1 MGLSLRGTTSGA
13 VDINAPAVAG
23 DNTITLPGNNGAAN
37 QFYKNSGTA
46 GTLTYSTMLETSSGL
61 VSIGGTVQD
70 ENNDIDV
77 LNTKLTIKQSAN
89 NIEDGIYIERAGER
103 RGYYIRVGNV
113 GNLNDSLIFGNTQL
127 GTITDTQLALDRSGN
142 VVMNSGNVGI
152 GTDNP
157 SDELSVVSSLTTDS
171 VLRLQGGNSAGKGSG
186 IRLMRGASAVGYI
199 GPESWLFG
207 GSNTSNT
214 LVISQNAQA
223 NLSITSA
230 GLVGIGLTNPGHK
243 LEVQSG
249 GNGTFFISGKSS
261 TGVDIF
267 KVYESSNGDGN
278 HGMLYLQNGSDVTK
292 IKLSTNGVSYFNG
305 GNVGIGTDNPAMRL
319 CVKGAVTAGGGSNE
333 DLQQWNI
340 GSDNVKAE
348 IKYIDASADR
358 GMLFGT
364 TTDHNLSFQCN
375 NTERMRI
382 TNEGKVRI
390 GNGLTS
396 AAGELFQV
404 IRDGGG
410 QGTNDCLAYFE
421 TGQNDWIQKLY
432 FNASGTA
439 YFFDLQQQGTR
450 RGAVFYDGTMNYS
463 DGSDYRLKEN
473 VVPLVNAIDR
483 VKQLQPCTYNFIE
496 HGPEKEYDGFLA
508 HELAEVCPYA
518 VKGEK
523 DAVNEDGSPDIQVI
537 DRSHVIPLLSAALQ
551 EAITKIETLET
562 QNADLLSRV
571 TALEG

>member
-23 DNTITLPGNNGAAN
+23 DNTITLPGNNGGAN

-46 GTLTYSTMLETSSGL
+46 GIVTHSSMVEDSSGR
-61 VSIGGTVQD
+61 I
-70 ENNDIDV
+70 
-77 LNTKLTIKQSAN
+77 
-89 NIEDGIYIERAGER
+89 
-103 RGYYIRVGNV
+103 
-113 GNLNDSLIFGNTQL
+113 
-127 GTITDTQLALDRSGN
+127 
-142 VVMNSGNVGI
+142 GI

-186 IRLMRGASAVGYI
+186 IRLMKGASAVGYI

-207 GSNTSNT
+207 SSNTSDT

-230 GLVGIGLTNPGHK
+230 GNIGINDNNPG
-243 LEVQSG
+243 
-249 GNGTFFISGKSS
+249 
-261 TGVDIF
+261 
-267 KVYESSNGDGN
+267 
-278 HGMLYLQNGSDVTK
+278 
-292 IKLSTNGVSYFNG
+292 
-305 GNVGIGTDNPAMRL
+305 MRL
-319 CVKGAVTAGGGSNE
+319 CVKGAVTAGAGNNE

-348 IKYIDASADR
+348 IKYLDAAADR

-364 TTDHNLSFQCN
+364 TTDHNLLFQSN
-375 NTERMRI
+375 NTERMRVGNTGNTSIGTATNTNKLRVHEGSDNANIIICTGADESSEFLSLGILNGTPVISAGGVGSTDAELAFRTSESGTETERMRI

-390 GNGLTS
+390 GDGLTS

-537 DRSHVIPLLSAALQ
+537 DRSHVIPLLAAALQ